1 MEKNDKITVYSPTS
15 ALKEPF
21 TLFAEMVRDLINARE
36 LAWQLAVRDIRSQY
50 RQAALGLLWAFILPL
65 AHCITWIFLRAS
77 GVVSLNETALPYP
90 IYVFTGTMIWAIFME
105 AVRAPLEKT
114 TTAKPMLAKINFPR
128 EAIIISGI
136 YQTGFNAIIKISLV
150 IVALAIF
157 GIQPGLPILLIPVG
171 ILSLILTGT
180 MLGILLTPIGILYT
194 DIGKS
199 LPLLLQFL
207 MYVTPVVF
215 TIPETKWPSTIFKL
229 NPLTPLIVTVRD
241 WLTGFTPE
249 SYTYF
254 IIVNM
259 AVFFLLLMV
268 WVIYRVA
275 MPIVIERMS
284 A

>member
-1 MEKNDKITVYSPTS
+1 
-15 ALKEPF
+15 
-21 TLFAEMVRDLINARE
+21 
-36 LAWQLAVRDIRSQY
+36 
-50 RQAALGLLWAFILPL
+50 
-65 AHCITWIFLRAS
+65 
-77 GVVSLNETALPYP
+77 
-90 IYVFTGTMIWAIFME
+90 ME

-114 TTAKPMLAKINFPR
+114 ITAKPMLAKINFPR

-157 GIQPGLPILLIPVG
+157 GIQPGLSILFIPAG

-215 TIPETKWPSTIFKL
+215 TIPEAGWPATIFKL
-229 NPLTPLIVTVRD
+229 NPLTPLIETVRD

-249 SYTYF
+249 SYIYF
-254 IIVNM
+254 VIVSLT
-259 AVFFLLLMV
+259 VVFLLFVV